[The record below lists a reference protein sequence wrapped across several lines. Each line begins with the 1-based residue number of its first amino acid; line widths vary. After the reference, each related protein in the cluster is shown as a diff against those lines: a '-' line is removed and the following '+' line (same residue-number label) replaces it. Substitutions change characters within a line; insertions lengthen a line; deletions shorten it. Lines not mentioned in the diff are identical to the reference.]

1 MAKKFK
7 KDDKLKVKD
16 VLEVTCWLGIIILA
30 IVIGIACMT
39 GDSDDTTPVLV
50 PEEITGFI

>member
-7 KDDKLKVKD
+7 TDDKLKVKD

-39 GDSDDTTPVLV
+39 GDSDDNTPALV

>member
-16 VLEVTCWLGIIILA
+16 VLEVTCWLGHYHP
-30 IVIGIACMT
+30 
-39 GDSDDTTPVLV
+39 GDCHWDCLHDR
-50 PEEITGFI
+50 